1 MAYRTSPTS
10 DVLSFLRSA
19 ALLLCVAMAPLSA
32 QAQLLWQEGVH
43 YETVVPA
50 VPTSTPGKI
59 EVTEVFSYG
68 CPFCFQAQA
77 IVAQLKAS
85 LPAYA
90 QMTYVHAS
98 FNPSEAWPVFQRAYL
113 TAQSLGIAE
122 ANHQALFDAI
132 WKTGELPIINPT
144 TQQLVAV
151 MPTLANVAHFYAQ
164 HSKVKEA
171 DFLKLAQSPQID
183 AAVQRSDD
191 LVKAYRISGTP
202 SFVINGKYRTGKGL
216 RSWDELIQMVN
227 YLVALEQG
235 RSGG

>member
-98 FNPSEAWPVFQRAYL
+98 FNPSEAWPMFQRAYL

-202 SFVINGKYRTGKGL
+202 SFVINGKYRTGMGL

>member
-1 MAYRTSPTS
+1 MAYRSSP
-10 DVLSFLRSA
+10 VNPLRRHLYSL
-19 ALLLCVAMAPLSA
+19 ALLLGASTMPLLA
-32 QAQLLWQEGVH
+32 EAQLLWQEGVH
-43 YETVVPA
+43 YETIVPA

-68 CPFCFQAQA
+68 CPFCFQAQN

-98 FNPSEAWPVFQRAYL
+98 FNPTEAWPMFQRAYL

-132 WKTGELPIINPT
+132 WKNGELAIVDPAT
-144 TQQLVAV
+144 GGLVKV
-151 MPTLANVAHFYAQ
+151 MPTLGAVAHFYAQ
-164 HSKVKEA
+164 HSKVTEA
-171 DFLKLAQSPQID
+171 EFLARAQSPQID
-183 AAVQRSDD
+183 AAVKHSDD

-235 RSGG
+235 RAGG

>member
-10 DVLSFLRSA
+10 DVRSFLRSA
-19 ALLLCVAMAPLSA
+19 ALLLCVAMVPLSA

-98 FNPSEAWPVFQRAYL
+98 FNPSEAWPMFQRAYL

>member
-1 MAYRTSPTS
+1 MAYRNSPS
-10 DVLSFLRSA
+10 PDVRRYLRTA
-19 ALLLCVAMAPLSA
+19 ALLLCAAVIPLSA
-32 QAQLLWQEGVH
+32 QAQLRWQEGVH

-68 CPFCFQAQA
+68 CPFCYQAQE

-98 FNPSEAWPVFQRAYL
+98 FNSAEAWPVFQRAYL

-132 WKTGELPIINPT
+132 WKTGQLPIINPA
-144 TQQLVAV
+144 TQQLAAV
-151 MPTLANVAHFYAQ
+151 MPTLANLARFYAQ
-164 HSKVKEA
+164 HSAVKEA

>member
-1 MAYRTSPTS
+1 MAY
-10 DVLSFLRSA
+10 LSNPVTELRRHLWTL
-19 ALLLCVAMAPLSA
+19 ALLLCAAAAPLSA

-50 VPTSTPGKI
+50 VPTTTPGKI

-68 CPFCFQAQA
+68 CPFCYQAQA

-98 FNPSEAWPVFQRAYL
+98 FNPAEAWPMFQRAYL

-132 WKTGELPIINPT
+132 WKTGQLPIINPA

-151 MPTLANVAHFYAQ
+151 MPTLADVAHFYAQ

-183 AAVQRSDD
+183 AAVQHSDE

>member
-1 MAYRTSPTS
+1 MAYRSNKVS
-10 DVLSFLRSA
+10 GLRRQLWSV
-19 ALLLCVAMAPLSA
+19 ALLLCACTAPLVA

-43 YETVVPA
+43 YETIVPA

-98 FNPSEAWPVFQRAYL
+98 FNPSEAWPMFQRAYL

-132 WKTGELPIINPT
+132 WKTGELPIVDPAT
-144 TQQLVAV
+144 GGLVKV

-171 DFLKLAQSPQID
+171 DFLARAQSPQID
-183 AAVQRSDD
+183 AAVQHSDD

-235 RSGG
+235 RTGG

>member
-1 MAYRTSPTS
+1 MAHRNSPAP
-10 DVLSFLRSA
+10 DIRRFLRSA
-19 ALLLCVAMAPLSA
+19 ALLLCAALAPLTAPA
-32 QAQLLWQEGVH
+32 QTLWQEGVH

-50 VPTSTPGKI
+50 VPISTPGKI

-68 CPFCFQAQA
+68 CPFCYQAHA

-98 FNPSEAWPVFQRAYL
+98 FNSAEVWPMFQRAFL

-132 WKTGELPIINPT
+132 WKTGELAIVDPAT
-144 TQQLVAV
+144 GGLVKV
-151 MPTLANVAHFYAQ
+151 MPTLAHVARFYAQ

-183 AAVQRSDD
+183 AAVQRSDE
-191 LVKAYRISGTP
+191 LVKAYRIGGTP
-202 SFVINGKYRTGKGL
+202 SFVINGKYRTGRGL